1 MELNLKD
8 RMIILNS
15 VLPQFDTR
23 SNTLLKISIDKK
35 IALSAEEQ
43 KSVVVNPLGGNIYEY
58 GFKDISAITDCKEF
72 SFTDDE
78 LMYLKLRVKFI
89 DSNGMFSADTM
100 DSFMKIWD
108 APFVDEAYQEKWV
121 KISTPE
127 GV

>member
-58 GFKDISAITDCKEF
+58 GFKDISAIKDCKEF